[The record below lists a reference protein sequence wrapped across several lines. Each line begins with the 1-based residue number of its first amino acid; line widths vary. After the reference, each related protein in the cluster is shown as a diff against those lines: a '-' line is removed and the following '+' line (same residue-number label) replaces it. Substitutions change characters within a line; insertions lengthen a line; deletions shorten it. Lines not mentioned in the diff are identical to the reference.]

1 MAGRPRTIDRD
12 KVLDAAE
19 AVVKREGASGLTI
32 DAVAKEAGITKGGVQ
47 YAFGSK
53 ENLIRA
59 MIRRWGDTF
68 EEEVM
73 AFAGENP
80 APETVILAHIEAS
93 RRTDKDEA
101 SRSAVMMTALL
112 QQPDQVAESREW
124 YNSRLQG
131 LDPSS
136 EHARRARLAFLASE
150 GVFFLKSF
158 NLIDL
163 DEEAWDEVFGDILAL
178 AGPDSAE
185 K

>member
-19 AVVKREGASGLTI
+19 AVVTRAGAAGLTI
-32 DAVAKEAGITKGGVQ
+32 DAVAREAGITKGGVQ

-73 AFAGENP
+73 AFAGEDSN
-80 APETVILAHIEAS
+80 PETVILGHIEAS
-93 RRTDKDEA
+93 RRDDNDEA

-112 QQPDQVAESREW
+112 QEPDQVAESREW
-124 YNSRLQG
+124 YNSRLDG
-131 LDPSS
+131 LDLSS
-136 EHARRARLAFLASE
+136 TRARNARLAFLASE

-158 NLIDL
+158 NLIDF
-163 DEEAWDEVFGDILAL
+163 DGEAWEEVFEDILAL
-178 AGPDSAE
+178 AKSGSVE

>member
-19 AVVKREGASGLTI
+19 AVVMRAGAAGLTI
-32 DAVAKEAGITKGGVQ
+32 DAVAREAGITKGGVQ

-73 AFAGENP
+73 AFAGEDSN
-80 APETVILAHIEAS
+80 PETVILGHIEAS
-93 RRTDKDEA
+93 RRGDNDEA

-112 QQPDQVAESREW
+112 QEPDQVAESREW
-124 YNSRLQG
+124 YNSRLDG
-131 LDPSS
+131 LDLSS
-136 EHARRARLAFLASE
+136 TRARNARLAFLASE

-163 DEEAWDEVFGDILAL
+163 DGEAWEEVFGDILAL
-178 AGPDSAE
+178 AKSGSVE